1 MANTIGIFDHEVI
14 GGREHRLP
22 DGELYP
28 TSPFVRIQLQQWFE
42 SEDGISISPQL
53 MTDAEIDSFNVQ
65 LRKDLDA
72 VHQRAKADLRSA
84 R

>member
-1 MANTIGIFDHEVI
+1 MSVMIGGRSMANTIGIFDHEVI

-42 SEDGISISPQL
+42 SEDGHLNLP
-53 MTDAEIDSFNVQ
+53 TIDDRRGNRFVQ
-65 LRKDLDA
+65 C
-72 VHQRAKADLRSA
+72 SA
-84 R
+84 